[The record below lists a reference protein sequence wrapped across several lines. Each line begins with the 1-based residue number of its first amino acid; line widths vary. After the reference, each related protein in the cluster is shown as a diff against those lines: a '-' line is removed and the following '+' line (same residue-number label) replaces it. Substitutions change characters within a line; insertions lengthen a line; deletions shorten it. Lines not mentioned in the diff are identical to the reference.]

1 VKWSSGG
8 NAVGLCALPTWKG
21 LAASPRALVALSERR
36 DFALFCAQL
45 GENKIHSIELAL
57 LHARGKYLIAN
68 ALTYFQRATTY
79 HARYA
84 TYSYVEKQRSALRYF
99 VIRLTNWLNVG
110 MRQGSPVL
118 GWAATFDARTTEACP
133 MSSGRIHLPRLLEDA
148 DGSRA
153 SDFPTGKRHLHPQS
167 LVSYTKCNWD
177 TL

>member
-1 VKWSSGG
+1 MEQWWKCSRPVCTANLERFGSLASCAGG
-8 NAVGLCALPTWKG
+8 SLGTTG
-21 LAASPRALVALSERR
+21 
-36 DFALFCAQL
+36 FCAIL
-45 GENKIHSIELAL
+45 RSTGENKIHSIELAL

-110 MRQGSPVL
+110 MRQGSRVL

-153 SDFPTGKRHLHPQS
+153 SDFPTGKRHLSPTIFGQLHE
-167 LVSYTKCNWD
+167 V
-177 TL
+177 